1 MSDGTQHASPAE
13 GSPTRRRHGR
23 RARQLSPE
31 EQVALDARRAE
42 LEASGVIPVVPS
54 DPEEAAPRDDA
65 AGDTASPGTD
75 PAAGADADT
84 HSRTDAVAE
93 PGPTPSPVDAPAD
106 PSADDSS
113 WTSVERAGDRE
124 DDVAPA
130 TASTALE
137 PPMPRLAPWVDEERR
152 GAQPAR
158 FPYISGRPLGAA
170 APPLPG
176 HDDTA
181 VLSPIHHGA
190 PTPSQAPTVTDSP
203 AESTQDTEGSA
214 IAGSADAEPTPTGTP
229 AEGDVAETSTARG
242 TDQSPRSPASPAPSG
257 SPSSPASPAPG
268 TPSPAPASGAAATLR
283 DVQRPPAGSPTPT
296 VRRLGR
302 RARIVEI
309 EEAAA
314 AGRPT
319 TATLDPGS
327 VPSVA
332 RDADGVELGELAV
345 GDAPGPR
352 PAPRFEGRVLHRPE
366 RSGGNPI
373 VWIVWALVALALIV
387 LVALLL
393 AGVIG
398 PGISGALGAL
408 PVGVDAPPASSPLST

>member
-1 MSDGTQHASPAE
+1 M
-13 GSPTRRRHGR
+13 R
-23 RARQLSPE
+23 
-31 EQVALDARRAE
+31 
-42 LEASGVIPVVPS
+42 
-54 DPEEAAPRDDA
+54 
-65 AGDTASPGTD
+65 
-75 PAAGADADT
+75 
-84 HSRTDAVAE
+84 
-93 PGPTPSPVDAPAD
+93 
-106 PSADDSS
+106 
-113 WTSVERAGDRE
+113 
-124 DDVAPA
+124 
-130 TASTALE
+130 
-137 PPMPRLAPWVDEERR
+137 
-152 GAQPAR
+152 
-158 FPYISGRPLGAA
+158 
-170 APPLPG
+170 
-176 HDDTA
+176 
-181 VLSPIHHGA
+181 
-190 PTPSQAPTVTDSP
+190 
-203 AESTQDTEGSA
+203 
-214 IAGSADAEPTPTGTP
+214 
-229 AEGDVAETSTARG
+229 
-242 TDQSPRSPASPAPSG
+242 
-257 SPSSPASPAPG
+257 
-268 TPSPAPASGAAATLR
+268 
-283 DVQRPPAGSPTPT
+283 RPPAGSPTPT

-352 PAPRFEGRVLHRPE
+352 PAPRFEGRVAHRPE